1 VQLLDAVHRP
11 LPTHQVRDRSIPP
24 HLVLLRP
31 GASASSLLHWSPVPD
46 NTESQTEPCQPTPAY
61 LLVTPPDETQPITL
75 AWSSS
80 EACSHGRIIQGAYTA
95 GIPID

>member
-1 VQLLDAVHRP
+1 M
-11 LPTHQVRDRSIPP
+11 
-24 HLVLLRP
+24 
-31 GASASSLLHWSPVPD
+31 PD